1 MVNVMQSEGRYSK
14 SQDFIQSVK
23 KRPLYNELISKRK
36 KIRRVMMTIM
46 MLIFF
51 TVQLL
56 WAFFPNVVNTS
67 VPGDTSFSL
76 AIWFTVFIVVIA
88 ILLSWVYAL
97 VLGPKTD
104 RMNDELQKEVFGDD

>member
-1 MVNVMQSEGRYSK
+1 MQSVDSDRK

-23 KRPLYNELISKRK
+23 KRPLYSALVSKRK

-46 MLIFF
+46 MLVFF

-56 WAFFPNVVNTS
+56 WAFFPNVVNTL
-67 VPGDTSFSL
+67 VPGNTSFSL
-76 AIWFTVFIVVIA
+76 AIWFTVFIVIIA

-97 VLGPKTD
+97 VLGPKLD